1 MNAAE
6 TRALLG
12 ALRDALGRGQQA
24 AIATVVGVHGSAYRR
39 EGTRMLILDDGAQV
53 CMLSGGC
60 LEAEVVEVALEV
72 IRTGVP
78 TVTHYDLSEDA
89 TWGLGI
95 GCGGSVDVR
104 VERVD
109 AHDPVTAAWLSALEA
124 GQAAALIVPLRGE
137 GRVLVLPGAEGMDAE
152 VPGVQVLGTLSG
164 DLHAPA
170 VAAALERLGSRE
182 PRAATLTLPG
192 VDGADGTPVFIDLSS
207 PPPQLVLYG
216 AGHDAMPLSAQAHTL
231 GYDVHVIDPRG
242 AYLTPGRFP
251 GATLHDLSPEDLAAF
266 APSPRAHLIV
276 MNHHVDRDRVCL
288 RHALESGA
296 EYVGVL
302 GPRSRALDLLAT
314 LEGEG
319 VTFTDSQL
327 ARLRSPIGLRLGAEA
342 PEEVALSILAELM
355 AWRRGYDG
363 SFLSG
368 HAGRIHHAPT
378 HPAAPSS

>member
-6 TRALLG
+6 TRALLL
-12 ALRDALGRGQQA
+12 ALNSAHARGQRA

-39 EGTRMLILDDGAQV
+39 EGTRMLVLDDGAQV

-60 LEAEVVEVALEV
+60 LEAEVVEVALDV
-72 IRTGVP
+72 IRTGRP
-78 TVTHYDLSEDA
+78 SLTHYDLSEDA

-109 AHDPVTAAWLSALEA
+109 PGDPVSAAWLHALAQGEK
-124 GQAAALIVPLRGE
+124 AALVVPL
-137 GRVLVLPGAEGMDAE
+137 DA
-152 VPGVQVLGTLSG
+152 VDG
-164 DLHAPA
+164 
-170 VAAALERLGSRE
+170 ERLLVTPAGTHGALRPALHDFALAQAGARLTHLE
-182 PRAATLTLPG
+182 PRAATLSAP
-192 VDGADGTPVFIDLSS
+192 DGTPVFIDVST

-216 AGHDAMPLSAQAHTL
+216 AGHDAMPLSAQAHAL

-251 GATLHDLSPEDLAAF
+251 GATLHPLAPEELAAF
-266 APSPRAHLIV
+266 TPGARAHLII
-276 MNHHVDRDRVCL
+276 MNHHLDRDRVCL
-288 RHALESGA
+288 QHALQSGA
-296 EYVGVL
+296 PYVGVL
-302 GPRSRALDLLAT
+302 GPRSRALDLLSTPEA
-314 LEGEG
+314 EG
-319 VTFTDSQL
+319 VTFTAAQL
-327 ARLRSPIGLRLGAEA
+327 ARLRSPVGLRLGAEA

-368 HAGRIHHAPT
+368 HAGRIHDAPT
-378 HPAAPSS
+378 HPAAPLPVHPAPGTP

>member
-39 EGTRMLILDDGAQV
+39 EGTRMLVLDDGAQV

-60 LEAEVVEVALEV
+60 LEAEVVEVALDV

-124 GQAAALIVPLRGE
+124 GRAAALIVPLHGE
-137 GRVLVLPGAEGMDAE
+137 GRALVLPGAEGMDAE
-152 VPGVQVLGTLSG
+152 VPVAEVLGTLSG

-192 VDGADGTPVFIDLSS
+192 ADGADGTPVFIDLSS

-216 AGHDAMPLSAQAHTL
+216 AGHDAMPLSAQAHAL

-251 GATLHDLSPEDLAAF
+251 GATLHDLSPEELAAF
-266 APSPRAHLIV
+266 TPSPRAHLIV
-276 MNHHVDRDRVCL
+276 MNHHVDRDRICL

-319 VTFTDSQL
+319 VTFTDAQL
-327 ARLRSPIGLRLGAEA
+327 SRLRSPIGLRLGAEA

-378 HPAAPSS
+378 HPAAPST